1 MTFIRTCKCL
11 QLSLLRFVHAKHRV
25 PFFVTLACLKQSL
38 RHIQDVRFLL
48 NRGLMG
54 SARELEHLQSI
65 TFELEL
71 LRAASMD
78 EKSDADPQLFVGNLE
93 FQIRAEV
100 ERTRDVLG

>member
-1 MTFIRTCKCL
+1 
-11 QLSLLRFVHAKHRV
+11 
-25 PFFVTLACLKQSL
+25 
-38 RHIQDVRFLL
+38 
-48 NRGLMG
+48 MG

-100 ERTRDVLG
+100 ERTRNVLG